1 MPYREKKAW
10 ITLVCLLGVSA
21 VYFLLMG
28 RAYHVP
34 EPNYN
39 YLGHLLIF
47 AIGSFVVFELGLLF
61 IAARFAPDDPRTPG
75 DEREILIELKTNR
88 VAYFVLLAL
97 VIIVTFPMIHVE
109 GRNWGF
115 GNLYLGA
122 LVLAEIVRFTLQI
135 IYFRREA

>member
-1 MPYREKKAW
+1 MSYREKKAW
-10 ITLVCLLGVSA
+10 ITLFCLLGVFSVYA
-21 VYFLLMG
+21 VFMV

-39 YLGHLLIF
+39 NLAHLLLL
-47 AIGSFVVFELGLLF
+47 AIIAFILFELALLF
-61 IAARFAPDDPRTPG
+61 IAARIAPLDPKVPG
-75 DEREILIELKTNR
+75 DERELLIELKTNR
-88 VAYFVLLAL
+88 IAYFVLIAL
-97 VIIVTFPMIHVE
+97 ILIVTFPMIHVH

-122 LVLAEIVRFTLQI
+122 LVLAELVRFTLQI